1 MPDADATPKSP
12 TFRKSLG
19 LFELVSLGV
28 GGTIGSGIFIVPGVA
43 ARISGPA
50 SLLAWVIVA
59 ISATCVLISLA
70 GISARFRE
78 TGSFFGLF
86 SSLFG
91 ERIALPLILLYLVS
105 SVFGVATIAVGIGQ
119 YLGYLGLQQILSLE
133 IAIIAL
139 FCGINIIGI
148 TLSGKIENVLTV
160 LKTVPL
166 VIIALLLLPHIQPA
180 NYVPSPGITA
190 PAIIATVIIVYWP
203 FTGFEISAIPV
214 AEIKDISLIRR
225 SLLLVMIIV
234 VSVYLLLNVALIG
247 SVGSEAL
254 AASPAPVATAASL
267 LFSSSGTV
275 VAVIGIIAMLSAL
288 NAYLIATSRVL
299 QNVSA
304 RYSVPYLSGLGNR
317 GTPITS
323 LIVSCGVCA
332 GLLFFTNRFDVLASI
347 SVITTLIPYIFFCF
361 SSWKSVPSVRSRI
374 VAGVGALST
383 AAILI
388 LYFFV

>member
-1 MPDADATPKSP
+1 MPEADTTQKSP
-12 TFRKSLG
+12 AFRKSLG

-59 ISATCVLISLA
+59 ISAMCVLLSLA
-70 GISARFRE
+70 GISSRFRE
-78 TGSFFGLF
+78 NGSFFSLF
-86 SSLFG
+86 SSVFG
-91 ERIALPLILLYLVS
+91 ERIALPLILLYLVA
-105 SVFGVATIAVGIGQ
+105 SVFGIATIAAGIGQ
-119 YLGYLGLQQILSLE
+119 YLGYLGFQQILIIE
-133 IAIIAL
+133 IAIIVL

-148 TLSGKIENVLTV
+148 SLSGKIENVLTV
-160 LKTVPL
+160 IKTVPL
-166 VIIALLLLPHIQPA
+166 VIIALLLLPHIRPV
-180 NYVPSPGITA
+180 NYIPSAGIAA

-214 AEIKDISLIRR
+214 EETKDVSLIRR

-234 VSVYLLLNVALIG
+234 TSVYLLLNVALIG

-288 NAYLIATSRVL
+288 NAYIIATSRVL

-317 GTPITS
+317 GTPIAS

-332 GLLFFTNRFDVLASI
+332 GLLFVTNRFDVLASI
-347 SVITTLIPYIFFCF
+347 SVIATLIPYIFFCL
-361 SSWKSVPSVRSRI
+361 SSWISVPSVRSRSI
-374 VAGVGALST
+374 AGLGALST
-383 AAILI
+383 AAILV